1 MKKWLVAVTI
11 FMLTLALVA
20 CGSNDDK
27 EETTPKEPEEVEVTD
42 EERVPDDE
50 VILEIDGEEI
60 KGTTYNHLY
69 KNNKIIQTAN
79 GTLDNL
85 DDVKQDTID
94 QIIYQTMLTQD
105 AANKGIEVTDEEFDE
120 EYNFI
125 KEENSEGLE
134 LLLEQFQMT
143 EEAFKDELRHNI
155 LYEKYIEAE
164 FDDVEVSDEEV
175 EEVYDELTE
184 ESENIPPLDEIR
196 ENLELQLR
204 DKQIQELVT
213 KRIDA
218 LIEEAT
224 IEEYM

>member
-1 MKKWLVAVTI
+1 
-11 FMLTLALVA
+11 
-20 CGSNDDK
+20 
-27 EETTPKEPEEVEVTD
+27 
-42 EERVPDDE
+42 
-50 VILEIDGEEI
+50 
-60 KGTTYNHLY
+60 
-69 KNNKIIQTAN
+69 
-79 GTLDNL
+79 DNL

-155 LYEKYIEAE
+155 LYEKYIETE